1 MLLLRLD
8 MEEENSHIS
17 NDLKND
23 ENLRLSQIKLD
34 YKFSEINEKLNYFDE
49 IRKEMLFQKTLI
61 RNKWGIKELTII
73 TLAILSFILGTWDFG
88 IGELSS
94 GGDYNRYG
102 IFGDDSG
109 FLQVSDWT
117 LMLSLLS
124 IICWLGMIFSLWSE
138 YPIMRENLAY
148 LLIGSF
154 AVQYG
159 YMSTHASNPSFP
171 LDSKIADFGAI
182 ILGNLVLFFLSIIV
196 VHRAVRE
203 TRDVHVQERH
213 AHPDPRVVQEAW
225 EDHSLKAWDLEM
237 GGLIIMLNIM
247 SWSGSHAIATRMNIE
262 SESLNYLLILLY
274 IVSGIVTILLLL
286 IIIWFP
292 HFMLG
297 SAEERIQSV
306 RAREVAG
313 ESVIKKPIVQ
323 QGRCPICN
331 IETTAKKYSSGKIEI
346 MCTTN
351 DCGGKGSIGSMCEI
365 CEEILPTRLKCRSCN
380 SNTPV
385 ESHFSDEETW

>member
-1 MLLLRLD
+1 MPTPTD
-8 MEEENSHIS
+8 MEEEILEKSTNSDDDREI
-17 NDLKND
+17 
-23 ENLRLSQIKLD
+23 RLSQMKLE
-34 YKFSEINEKLNYFDE
+34 YKLSKINPKLGYFDNILRE
-49 IRKEMLFQKTLI
+49 FYFQKTLI
-61 RNKWGIKELTII
+61 VNKWGFKEIAII
-73 TLAILSFILGTWDFG
+73 LLASVSFILGAWDIG
-88 IGELSS
+88 IGELSG

-102 IFGDDSG
+102 IFGENSG

-124 IICWLGMIFSLWSE
+124 LICWLGMIFSLWSE

-148 LLIGSF
+148 LLVGSF

-159 YMSTHASNPSFP
+159 YMSSHAGNPSFP
-171 LDSKIADFGAI
+171 FDSQITDFGAI

-203 TRDVHVQERH
+203 TRDIHVQERH
-213 AHPDPRVVQEAW
+213 AHPDPRVVEEAW
-225 EDHSLKAWDLEM
+225 EDHSLRAWDIEM
-237 GGLIIMLNIM
+237 GVLILMLNVM
-247 SWSGSHAIATRMNIE
+247 SWSGTHAVAGRMNIE
-262 SESLNYLLILLY
+262 SEDLNYLLILLY
-274 IVSGIVTILLLL
+274 ILSGILSVLLLL
-286 IIIWFP
+286 VIIWFP

-313 ESVIKKPIVQ
+313 ETVKKKPTVQ

-346 MCTTN
+346 KCVEI
-351 DCGGKGSIGSMCEI
+351 DCRGKGNIGEKCGKCGKI
-365 CEEILPTRLKCRSCN
+365 IPTRIECRSCN

>member
-1 MLLLRLD
+1 MLPPIG
-8 MEEENSHIS
+8 MEEEILVDSTNSVDDGNI
-17 NDLKND
+17 
-23 ENLRLSQIKLD
+23 RLSQIKLE
-34 YKFSEINEKLNYFDE
+34 YKLSEINIKLSYFDT
-49 IRKEMLFQKTLI
+49 IRRELKFQKTLI
-61 RNKWGIKELTII
+61 RDKWGLKELAII
-73 TLAILSFILGTWDFG
+73 TLAALSFILGTWDIG
-88 IGELSS
+88 IGELSG
-94 GGDYNRYG
+94 GGDYNRHG

-124 IICWLGMIFSLWSE
+124 LICWLGIIFSLWTE

-159 YMSTHASNPSFP
+159 YMSSHAGNPSIP
-171 LDSKIADFGAI
+171 YDSTISDFGAI
-182 ILGNLVLFFLSIIV
+182 IVGNLVLFFLSVVV

-203 TRDVHVQERH
+203 TRDIHVQERH
-213 AHPDPRVVQEAW
+213 AHPDPRVVEEAW
-225 EDHSLKAWDLEM
+225 EDHSLRAWDLEM
-237 GGLIIMLNIM
+237 GVLIIMLNIM
-247 SWSGSHAIATRMNIE
+247 SWSGSHAIASRMNIA

-274 IVSGIVTILLLL
+274 ILSGILSVLLLL
-286 IIIWFP
+286 VIIWFP

-297 SAEERIQSV
+297 SAEDRIQSV

-313 ESVIKKPIVQ
+313 ETISKKPSIQ

-331 IETTAKKYSSGKIEI
+331 IETSAKKYSSGKIEI
-346 MCTTN
+346 TCREN
-351 DCGGKGSIGSMCEI
+351 DCRGKGNIG
-365 CEEILPTRLKCRSCN
+365 EECGDCGKIIPTRMECRSCN

-385 ESHFSDEETW
+385 ESHFGDEETW